1 MSISPGI
8 LDRFKAA
15 AGPGGWTDDGD
26 RIAPHL
32 VEWRERF
39 RGHTP
44 LMLTPGDT
52 ATVARLV
59 RLAHETRTPLVPQG
73 GNTGLVGGQ
82 IPDGQ
87 ILIWLGRM
95 NRLRMLDAA
104 NDAVTVEAGAILA
117 NVQQLAAD
125 ADRLFPLSLASE
137 GSAQIGGLIS
147 TNAGGTAVLAY
158 GNMRDLVLGLEVVMP
173 DGSLFEGLQGLRK
186 DNTGYDLVRLFCGS
200 EGTLGIVTAATLKL
214 FPRPRA
220 TECAIA
226 GVANVQDAIA
236 LLGLA
241 KDRAGGM
248 LTGFEIMPRIGIDF
262 VTRHMPASRDP
273 LAAAHPWYVL
283 VETSLTHAAQTGLL
297 SVILEAG
304 AEGGLVLDAVV
315 AQSDAQARDFWRL
328 REGLSEAQK
337 FEGGSIKH
345 DVSVPVSAMARFIAE
360 ATDATLAIVPGAR
373 PVPFGHVGD
382 GNVHFNVSQ
391 PVAED
396 KAAFLARWQDV
407 SDAVHSVAHRL
418 GGSISAEHGIGRM
431 KAQEIQR
438 YKSPAALA
446 AMRAIKQALDPHGI
460 MNPGAVLAP
469 GPRLNA

>member
-1 MSISPGI
+1 MTISSAL

-15 AGPGGWTDDGD
+15 AGPGGWTDDAA

-32 VEWRERF
+32 VEWRDRY
-39 RGHTP
+39 RGATP

-52 ATVARLV
+52 QTVSRLV
-59 RLAHETRTPLVPQG
+59 RLAHETQTPLVPQG

-82 IPDGQ
+82 IPNGQ
-87 ILIWLGRM
+87 ILLWMGRM
-95 NRLRMLDAA
+95 NRLRVLDRA
-104 NDAVTVEAGAILA
+104 NDTVTVEAGAILTQA
-117 NVQQLAAD
+117 QAWAAE

-173 DGSLFEGLQGLRK
+173 DGSVFDGLQGLRK
-186 DNTGYDLVRLFCGS
+186 DNTGYDLVRLFCGA
-200 EGTLGIVTAATLKL
+200 EGTLGVVTAATLKL
-214 FPRPRA
+214 FARPRA

-226 GVANVQDAIA
+226 GLASVEDAIA
-236 LLGLA
+236 LLAQA
-241 KDRAGGM
+241 KAHAGGM
-248 LTGFEIMPRIGIDF
+248 LTGFELMPRIGVSF
-262 VTRHMPASRDP
+262 ATRHISGVRDP
-273 LAAAHPWYVL
+273 LPNAHPWYVL
-283 VETSLTHAAQTGLL
+283 IETSLAYAAPDGLL
-297 SVILEAG
+297 ASILEAG
-304 AEGGLVLDAVV
+304 AAHGLVQDAVL
-315 AQSDAQARDFWRL
+315 AQSEGHARDFWRL
-328 REGLSEAQK
+328 RESLSEAQK

-345 DVSVPVSAMARFIAE
+345 DVSVPISAMARFIAE
-360 ATDATLAIVPGAR
+360 AAQAVRSAMPEAR

-391 PVAED
+391 PTSMD
-396 KAAFLARWQDV
+396 KAVFLSHWDRI
-407 SDAVHSVAHRL
+407 SDLVHGVAHRL

-431 KAQEIQR
+431 KALEIQR

-446 AMRAIKQALDPHGI
+446 AMRAIKGALDPHGI

-469 GPRLNA
+469 GP